1 MRGGGQFLQSG
12 FALWLRT
19 GRWSDPNSPNAI
31 ECKFNPWHDPDDGRF
46 TFSGTGRHYGSS
58 SEERSPVNR
67 RSARRKSPPLRVDV
81 PGQPPQRRTAQG
93 FGGGGSTGSFRSS
106 SVGPKRELRA
116 QQQSS
121 SSAEPAIADNVLRES
136 SGLND
141 QARATLPF
149 KRVAKTVIRHGYR
162 FEIDDL
168 GRTWKVEGTIIEDQ
182 HQRRSKQSQLQAGGK
197 YRLPTDDGGHFIAR
211 RFKGPMEAF
220 NHFAQDAEFNRNTY
234 ARMENQW
241 ASARRKGEKVTVK
254 IVPVYK
260 GQSRRPA
267 SLNIWFTIGSKQ
279 HSLNMPNQRGTK

>member
-1 MRGGGQFLQSG
+1 MRGSKRHSQSD

-19 GRWSDPNSPNAI
+19 GHWFDPNPANVI
-31 ECKFNPWHDPDDGRF
+31 ERKFNPWHDPDNGRF

-58 SEERSPVNR
+58 SGQRSSVNR
-67 RSARRKSPPLRVDV
+67 RSARRTAPPLRVDV
-81 PGQPPQRRTAQG
+81 PGQSPQRQTEQG
-93 FGGGGSTGSFRSS
+93 FGGGGSTGSFQSS
-106 SVGPKRELRA
+106 SGYPKRELRA
-116 QQQSS
+116 QQQPSS
-121 SSAEPAIADNVLRES
+121 GAAPAVAINVLREP
-136 SGLND
+136 SGLNS

-149 KRVAKTVIRHGYR
+149 KRVTKTVIRHGYR
-162 FEIDDL
+162 FDIDEL
-168 GRTWKVEGTIIEDQ
+168 GRTWKIEGTIVEDQ

-241 ASARRKGEKVTVK
+241 ATARRKGEKVTVK

-279 HSLNMPNQRGTK
+279 HSLNLVNQRGA